1 MDQGLF
7 LFYERWE
14 NKIVTY
20 LSFSERIKFQFY
32 NTTRKVR
39 WKNNISCHFL
49 SLLQFLDVNCDEIFG
64 REIKREKKEKI
75 VLVIP
80 SSEAGRNKIRLI
92 FVLE

>member
-32 NTTRKVR
+32 NTRKVR

-49 SLLQFLDVNCDEIFG
+49 RLLQFLDVNCDEIFG
-64 REIKREKKEKI
+64 REIKREEEKGKNCLSHSI
-75 VLVIP
+75 I
-80 SSEAGRNKIRLI
+80 RNKIRLI